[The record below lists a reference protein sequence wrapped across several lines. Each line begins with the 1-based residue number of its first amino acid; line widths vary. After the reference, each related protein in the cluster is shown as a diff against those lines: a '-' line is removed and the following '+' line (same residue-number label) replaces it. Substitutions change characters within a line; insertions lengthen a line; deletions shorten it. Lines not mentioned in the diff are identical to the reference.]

1 MRFSQL
7 ALVRPVLIVTVL
19 TSIAPGPVFPAT
31 GMVDVCQ
38 MHATSTPLPSDTV
51 KVMSLNISHGR
62 NMALNQLLV
71 SKKRTYQNLDNIAML
86 LEEIAPDVVALQ
98 EADAPSRWSGN
109 FDHVAYVAQQA
120 GFPCLVHGFHS
131 QSWISNYGTALL
143 SRNRPATAASYRFS
157 RSWPSK
163 QKGFVSAAL
172 DWTVGQQRVSITLVS
187 VHFDFLRASVRD
199 QQVDEMVARLS
210 DIDGPLI
217 LMGDLNSQWE
227 HDAANVRVLADELNL
242 RAFYPERSGLGTYK
256 GSAGKRLDW
265 ILISQDLEFKDYKV
279 LPDVVA
285 DHFAVFAEIAYR
297 EQNR

>member
-1 MRFSQL
+1 
-7 ALVRPVLIVTVL
+7 
-19 TSIAPGPVFPAT
+19 
-31 GMVDVCQ
+31 
-38 MHATSTPLPSDTV
+38 
-51 KVMSLNISHGR
+51 
-62 NMALNQLLV
+62 
-71 SKKRTYQNLDNIAML
+71 
-86 LEEIAPDVVALQ
+86 
-98 EADAPSRWSGN
+98 
-109 FDHVAYVAQQA
+109 
-120 GFPCLVHGFHS
+120 
-131 QSWISNYGTALL
+131 
-143 SRNRPATAASYRFS
+143 
-157 RSWPSK
+157 
-163 QKGFVSAAL
+163 
-172 DWTVGQQRVSITLVS
+172 

-199 QQVDEMVARLS
+199 QQVNEMVARLS